1 MDTWSRQGRVHGEC
15 LPSLGMEST
24 QFMGLV
30 MQCRGH
36 RSLPQGM
43 DLCVNEVGALSQ
55 ESSSSLLHGHLHSAG
70 MPVTLYLS
78 LVPPRES
85 PERLWPDSALHRLC
99 SRAGCGTVSIATSTS
114 MLMPSLQTNTD

>member
-1 MDTWSRQGRVHGEC
+1 MHGEC
-15 LPSLGMEST
+15 LPSLGMEPT

-36 RSLPQGM
+36 SRLPQGM
-43 DLCVNEVGALSQ
+43 GSLCQWEMRWVLCLKNLPAHCCS
-55 ESSSSLLHGHLHSAG
+55 HLHSAG

-78 LVPPRES
+78 LVPPKES
-85 PERLWPDSALHRLC
+85 PERLCPDSALHRLC

-114 MLMPSLQTNTD
+114 MLMPSL

>member
-1 MDTWSRQGRVHGEC
+1 MHSEC
-15 LPSLGMEST
+15 LPSLGMERT

-43 DLCVNEVGALSQ
+43 GSM
-55 ESSSSLLHGHLHSAG
+55 HGHLHSAG

-99 SRAGCGTVSIATSTS
+99 SRAGCGTISIATSTS